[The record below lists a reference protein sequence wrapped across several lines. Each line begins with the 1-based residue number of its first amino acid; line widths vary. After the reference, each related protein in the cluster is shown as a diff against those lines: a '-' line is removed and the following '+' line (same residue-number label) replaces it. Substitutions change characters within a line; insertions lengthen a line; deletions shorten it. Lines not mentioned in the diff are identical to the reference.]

1 MNTGIGTISKYLLS
15 YLFFNNPLRLL
26 LMMIFM
32 AAVIYANYYEPHF
45 FNSLLKGN
53 HNSWFRSFAGYS
65 GLYAIPFL
73 LAYTIQDKKLSPTF
87 FKNKWFIVLLLLA
100 PVIFA
105 FRVNFNFH
113 HSFLQ
118 NMFEAD
124 ALIFWRKCIDW
135 VIRVFVVMI
144 PLYFLWRWKDKHVMP
159 FYGSAWMQTVRPYV
173 IMLLIMI
180 PLICWAASQESFLHM
195 YPRARVI
202 QELDVRHNFFHYLVY
217 ELSYGFDFI
226 SIEFFFRGFLI
237 LAFMRIAGMYC
248 ILPAACF
255 YCCIHLGKPM
265 PEAISSFFGGLILG
279 TVSYHTKS
287 IWGGF
292 IVHLG
297 IAWMMEIAGFIA
309 YAMI

>member
-1 MNTGIGTISKYLLS
+1 MNTGLTAISRYLIS
-15 YLFFNNPLRLL
+15 YLFFKKLWRMLFV
-26 LMMIFM
+26 MMFM
-32 AAVIYANYYEPHF
+32 AALIYANYYQPHF
-45 FNSLLKGN
+45 FNTLLHGN
-53 HNSWFRSFAGYS
+53 HYSWLRSFAGYFF
-65 GLYAIPFL
+65 LYAIPFL
-73 LAYTIQDKKLSPTF
+73 LAYIFQGKKRLPVF
-87 FKNKWFIVLLLLA
+87 LKNKWFIALLFLA
-100 PVIFA
+100 PAIFA

-113 HSFLQ
+113 QSLLQ
-118 NMFEAD
+118 NVFHGN
-124 ALIFWRKCIDW
+124 ALIFWRTCIDW
-135 VIRVFVVMI
+135 IVKVFVVMI
-144 PLYFLWRWKDKHVMP
+144 PLFVIWKWKDEHVMP
-159 FYGSAWMQTVRPYV
+159 FYGSALVKTTRPYI

-180 PLICWAASQESFLHM
+180 PFICWAASHESFLHM

-202 QELDVRHNFFHYLVY
+202 QQLDIPHDFFHYLVY

-292 IVHLG
+292 IIHLG
-297 IAWMMEIAGFIA
+297 IAWLMEIAGFAA
-309 YAMI
+309 YLI